1 MKFFYKLFTILLFF
15 AILLFIKEIAKDL
28 SKNFE
33 NFESEKSQKSRKSV
47 RDTEKSSHEEK
58 MDPEEGL
65 QLQVD
70 ASEVSEE
77 VSEEGSEDNLEDKLE
92 DKSEGEKLFDEE
104 TGVRLLTELEMIA
117 IENRKCCRYFLMSH
131 NK

>member
-47 RDTEKSSHEEK
+47 RDTEKSSHGEK
-58 MDPEEGL
+58 SDPEEGL
-65 QLQVD
+65 KLQVE
-70 ASEVSEE
+70 ASEVSKE
-77 VSEEGSEDNLEDKLE
+77 VSEEGSEDHLEDKLE
-92 DKSEGEKLFDEE
+92 EKLFDEE

>member
-47 RDTEKSSHEEK
+47 RDTEKPSREEK
-58 MDPEEGL
+58 LDPEEGL
-65 QLQVD
+65 ELQVE
-70 ASEVSEE
+70 ASEVSKE
-77 VSEEGSEDNLEDKLE
+77 VSEEGSEDNLE